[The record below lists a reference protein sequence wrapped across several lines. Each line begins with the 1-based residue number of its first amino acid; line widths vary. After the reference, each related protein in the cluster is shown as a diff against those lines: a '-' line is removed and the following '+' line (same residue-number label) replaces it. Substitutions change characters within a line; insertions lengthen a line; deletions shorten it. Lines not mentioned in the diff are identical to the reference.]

1 MVEKDKNNEI
11 NELIATYN
19 ALETQLKALLEQKNR
34 YSLVIEDLNTT
45 KESLENLSLETQ
57 NHIVMGGIVA
67 IPVKVEKESF
77 LVNIGSNVMVELS
90 REKTIEFVKE
100 RIEFLKKEM
109 GKLDEIIRVYQDKM
123 SEIAIRL
130 QKVSSTTGK

>member
-90 REKTIEFVKE
+90 REKTIEFIKE